1 MTWLQY
7 AALTWRPAFSIGN
20 GDNATEEDAHG
31 CANESL
37 NVYPEVSASVM
48 LESAR
53 LSHSL
58 EGDENFC
65 ASFLFI
71 RFDFDATTGAS
82 VMFISCA
89 HCGFETGFRLS
100 AITYH
105 QR

>member
-7 AALTWRPAFSIGN
+7 AALIWRPAFSIGN
-20 GDNATEEDAHG
+20 GENATEEEDAHG

-37 NVYPEVSASVM
+37 NVYPEVSASAM

-65 ASFLFI
+65 VI
-71 RFDFDATTGAS
+71 
-82 VMFISCA
+82 
-89 HCGFETGFRLS
+89 FRLFYLKS
-100 AITYH
+100 TPFTASNVN
-105 QR
+105 